1 MKSLVSTSLTYITII
16 ITEVFQVL
24 LIVVVLTYDTNSS
37 HVGVTVGLTPY
48 SHPITSLYHSQDVI
62 GQYAYGYA
70 TPTST
75 KAETKTADGVTHGGY
90 SYIDSNGILQS
101 VQYTADPIH
110 GFRVAATNLPQD
122 VPEVAYAKAK
132 HLADFNAI
140 AAHNANPAVV
150 PQPIQDL
157 PEVVQART
165 RHLATL
171 QAAYA
176 GNIAPQPVQD
186 LPEVAQARAEHLAA
200 VAQTRAR
207 DAAIHLSPVEVSGN
221 VVPVQT
227 VATAGTPVSYPALIQ
242 SPASAQYH
250 SQDGLGQYSYGYV
263 GPLSFKTETK
273 SADGVT
279 RGGYSYIDANGVL
292 QTVHY
297 ISDPVNGFRVAATNL
312 PVGPSQAV
320 VTQKVSNV
328 VPGIYTQEVYY

>member
-1 MKSLVSTSLTYITII
+1 MKSLVVLIVATLTYGTH
-16 ITEVFQVL
+16 T
-24 LIVVVLTYDTNSS
+24 S
-37 HVGVTVGLTPY
+37 HVVPLGVTVGLTPY
-48 SHPITSLYHSQDVI
+48 SHPISSLYHSQDII

-90 SYIDSNGILQS
+90 SYIDSNGILQT

-150 PQPIQDL
+150 PQDL
-157 PEVVQART
+157 PEVVQARA

-176 GNIAPQPVQD
+176 GTTAPEPVQD
-186 LPEVAQARAEHLAA
+186 LPEVVKARAEHLAA
-200 VAQTRAR
+200 VAEVRAR
-207 DAAIHLSPVEVSGN
+207 DAAIHLSPVEVTGN

-227 VATAGTPVSYPALIQ
+227 VAAVGTPISYPAI
-242 SPASAQYH
+242 SGQYH
-250 SQDGLGQYSYGYV
+250 SQDGFGQYSYGYV
-263 GPLSFKTETK
+263 GPLSSKSETK
-273 SADGVT
+273 TADGVT

-312 PVGPSQAV
+312 PQGPSQGLV
-320 VTQKVSNV
+320 PQKIAKV
-328 VPGIYTQEVYY
+328 VPGIYTHEVYY

>member
-1 MKSLVSTSLTYITII
+1 MKSLV
-16 ITEVFQVL
+16 L
-24 LIVVVLTYDTNSS
+24 LIVATLTYGTRSS
-37 HVGVTVGLTPY
+37 HVVPVGVTVGLTPY
-48 SHPITSLYHSQDVI
+48 SHPISSLYHSQDII

-90 SYIDSNGILQS
+90 SYIDSNGILQT

-140 AAHNANPAVV
+140 AAHHANPAIV

-157 PEVVQART
+157 PEVSQARA

-176 GNIAPQPVQD
+176 GSTAPQPVQD
-186 LPEVAQARAEHLAA
+186 LPEVAKARAEHLAA
-200 VAQTRAR
+200 VAQVRAR
-207 DAAIHLSPVEVSGN
+207 DAAIHLSPVEVTGN
-221 VVPVQT
+221 VVPVHT
-227 VATAGTPVSYPALIQ
+227 VAAVGTPISYPAAI
-242 SPASAQYH
+242 SGQYH

-263 GPLSFKTETK
+263 GPLSSKSETK
-273 SADGVT
+273 TADGVT

-312 PVGPSQAV
+312 PVAGPSHGV
-320 VTQKVSNV
+320 VSQKIAKV